1 MIKKDLSKSS
11 KERGLMNNP
20 VRPYVLCPECG
31 SGSKRVHTDKDV
43 EDAVKDMDDYIKA
56 VTMYNLKRQWI
67 CSECSYVFEL
77 SEIDIMRI
85 FALKRKLDGQTEKE
99 INNEIKEKLDES
111 KKRYRIMGD
120 R

>member
-1 MIKKDLSKSS
+1 MGV
-11 KERGLMNNP
+11 ERNMSNP
-20 VRPYVLCPECG
+20 VRKYVLCPECG
-31 SGSKRVHTDKDV
+31 SGSKRVHTDLEV

-77 SEIDIMRI
+77 SEIDIMKI

-99 INNEIKEKLDES
+99 IDNEIKEKLDES
-111 KKRYRIMGD
+111 KKEVNGND
-120 R
+120 